1 MRTRMIQACAAA
13 VWLFSVGSVGSAQA
27 DDAAKGAG
35 KKAKAADKGQAAPG
49 GMSAEAMAAMQKL
62 AGPSDKHKVLES
74 LAGSWNVQSKM
85 FMEPGKPPMESK
97 GTNESKLI
105 LGGRFLQEDYTSPGM
120 MGQPFAGH
128 GMTGYDLTKQ
138 KFVNVWVDNMGS
150 WMTTTEGTLD
160 ASGKVITLTGPMFD
174 PTSGKNIPSKTV
186 LRVESADKH
195 IMEMFTVID
204 GKEAKMMEL
213 TYTRK
218 K

>member
-1 MRTRMIQACAAA
+1 MRTRMIKACTAAML
-13 VWLFSVGSVGSAQA
+13 LFTIGSAQA

-35 KKAKAADKGQAAPG
+35 KKAKADKAQGSAGGGGG

-62 AGPSDKHKVLES
+62 AGPSEKHKVLEN

-128 GMTGYDLTKQ
+128 GMTGYDLSKQ

-150 WMTTTEGTLD
+150 WMTTTEGTID
-160 ASGKVITLTGPMFD
+160 ASGKVITLTGPMLD
-174 PTSGKNIPSKTV
+174 PQSGKNIPSKTV

-195 IMEMFTVID
+195 TMEMFTVVD